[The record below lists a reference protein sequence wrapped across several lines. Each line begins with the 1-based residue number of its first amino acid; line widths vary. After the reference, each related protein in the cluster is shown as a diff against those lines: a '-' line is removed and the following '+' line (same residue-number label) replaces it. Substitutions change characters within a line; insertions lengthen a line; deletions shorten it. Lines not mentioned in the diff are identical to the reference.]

1 MPDLSMK
8 RMTFSLIL
16 AMLGAYPQV
25 GAARNAVEILAD
37 FEKIPGREPVNDEHG
52 VKTAPGAQLRGK
64 DLRFELK
71 KVGSTPETFQVSLLH
86 KKFGPIPTT
95 KIISAIDP
103 AEKSNGLLSELAE
116 VAAGLKKNDL
126 KRLAKAAKEHD
137 EDAKDFQEKYGVT
150 FRRPQSLKP
159 SSESVELVI
168 ETCREKPAGGIEIS
182 QEVVTQVYGAEN
194 QLQLYPS
201 SFPEAASTQRPYQK
215 GDLYHEI
222 SMKPSLAQV
231 LWDAHQK
238 AQIACQSLGNPHR
251 ADWHRE
257 WSKNLAKD
265 SIAGQWSVRCD
276 SAITK
281 PASPSV
287 EACRKGFMKALQKI
301 GCGYHETVCELAPDG
316 DSGIDCKLA
325 VDSRCQRL
333 PIEQKRCNPGF
344 FPRTITW
351 NKVYSLQLCQE
362 KNAGAEWNRAAFSKK
377 KRREKGTGE
386 PEPGTVGEPN

>member
-37 FEKIPGREPVNDEHG
+37 FEKIPGKNPVNDEHG
-52 VKTAPGAQLRGK
+52 LKTAPGAQLRGK

-86 KKFGPIPTT
+86 EEFGPIPTT
-95 KIISAIDP
+95 KIISASDS
-103 AEKSNGLLSELAE
+103 AQKSNELLSELTE
-116 VAAGLKKNDL
+116 VAAGLAKDDL
-126 KRLAKAAKEHD
+126 ERLAKAAKDHE
-137 EDAKDFQEKYGVT
+137 EDAKDFQEKYGAT
-150 FRRPQSLKP
+150 LRRPQNLNP
-159 SSESVELVI
+159 SSKSVELVI
-168 ETCREKPAGGIEIS
+168 ETCRKKPSGGIEIS

-215 GDLYHEI
+215 GDLYREI
-222 SMKPSLAQV
+222 STKPSLAQV

-238 AQIACQSLGNPHR
+238 AQIECQSLGNPHR

-257 WSKNLAKD
+257 WSKNLSKD

-276 SAITK
+276 PAITR
-281 PASPSV
+281 PTFPSV
-287 EACRKGFMKALQKI
+287 ETCRKGYMKALQKI
-301 GCGYHETVCELAPDG
+301 GCGYHETVCEPASDG
-316 DSGIDCKLA
+316 RGSIDCRLE

-333 PIEQKRCNPGF
+333 PVGQSSCNPGF
-344 FPRTITW
+344 RLRRITW
-351 NKVYSLQLCQE
+351 HKGAYELRLCQQE
-362 KNAGAEWNRAAFSKK
+362 SSSTRWNVESHHKKSAGQAQ
-377 KRREKGTGE
+377 
-386 PEPGTVGEPN
+386 

>member
-16 AMLGAYPQV
+16 TMLGAYPQV

-37 FEKIPGREPVNDEHG
+37 FERIPGKKPVNDELG

-86 KKFGPIPTT
+86 EEFGPIPTT
-95 KIISAIDP
+95 KIISASDS
-103 AEKSNGLLSELAE
+103 AEKSNGLLSELTE
-116 VAAGLKKNDL
+116 IAAGLAKDDL
-126 KRLAKAAKEHD
+126 ERLARVAKDHE
-137 EDAKDFQEKYGVT
+137 EDAKDFQEKYGAT
-150 FRRPQSLKP
+150 LRRPQNLKP
-159 SSESVELVI
+159 SSKSVELVI
-168 ETCREKPAGGIEIS
+168 ETCRKKPTGGIEIS

-194 QLQLYPS
+194 QIQVQPS
-201 SFPEAASTQRPYQK
+201 SLPAAALTKRPYQK
-215 GDLYHEI
+215 GDLYSEV
-222 SMKPSLAQV
+222 STKQSLAQV

-238 AQIACQSLGNPHR
+238 ALIACQSAGNLHR

-265 SIAGQWSVRCD
+265 SNAGQWSVRCD
-276 SAITK
+276 RAVTK
-281 PASPSV
+281 PNAPGVDS
-287 EACRKGFMKALQKI
+287 CRESYMKAFQKI
-301 GCGYHETVCELAPDG
+301 GCGHHETVCEHATDG
-316 DSGIDCKLA
+316 SGEVDCKLQ
-325 VDSRCQRL
+325 VDSTCQRL
-333 PIEQKRCNPGF
+333 PIEQKRCNSGF

-362 KNAGAEWNRAAFSKK
+362 KNAGAEWNRALFSKK

-386 PEPGTVGEPN
+386 PEPGTVGETN